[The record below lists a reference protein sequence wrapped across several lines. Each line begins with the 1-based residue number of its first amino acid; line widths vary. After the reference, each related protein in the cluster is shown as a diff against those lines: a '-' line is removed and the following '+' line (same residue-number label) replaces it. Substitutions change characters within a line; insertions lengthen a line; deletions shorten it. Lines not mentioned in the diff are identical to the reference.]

1 MGAKPPVKPEIL
13 RDYARYSGLGIQM
26 AVSLGLPI
34 YAGYWLDERYSSSP
48 WGILIGIALGLL
60 SIFSLLYKLTIQS
73 GKKP

>member
-13 RDYARYSGLGIQM
+13 RDYAKYSGLGIQM

-34 YAGYWLDERYSSSP
+34 YGGWWLDERYASSP

-60 SIFSLLYKLTIQS
+60 SIFSLLYKLSIQS
-73 GKKP
+73 GNKR